1 MAQLGSTN
9 IGTVEVRQ
17 AIGIGVDDFGLL
29 CSDLQI
35 EMVGSVWQ
43 AKVPHVRA
51 NRINKWSK
59 WKPIISANTLTSAI
73 IESAKCGL
81 DIEVSSLTDL
91 GIELLNNI
99 QPDQYIWAYLPPT
112 GTASAPYRIDDFRYY
127 QNMALPIFNMNV
139 ADDFGVIN
147 ITQPF
152 PAVSL
157 IHNFDLLQNQVA
169 GGIIPADI
177 KINSTDYLSSYYL
190 GFMVLDLNLNP
201 GQDVNNAIVMIKT
214 ATTTVATEKN
224 IRANFISIPSNTDL
238 RVAFFLSPRTHDL
251 VYPTGGGTIPSYS
264 DYVWL
269 DRCLYDMVLINE
281 TAEATLWMF
290 DRTEPSYDSFAES
303 NANSDYYVAASTDFP
318 TNDDEFGIVFW
329 NDGEYFTLYPEQT
342 INFSNGYLM
351 KIIMNISQADIY
363 GDPDI
368 DSIWRNLC
376 VYSTGYDELTGA
388 PTSWN
393 MIYCKSNNGLLC
405 IGHGDPNDIEP
416 TFTTLNIDYDS
427 ITKFEIR
434 NYYYPSGQVD
444 TTQVHVRIHTTDPD
458 MPTEIYSFS
467 DTLERMSTPVFI
479 RMGYFAGFNYGSYEG
494 IRYYKYDYLSIVST
508 PNTY

>member
-17 AIGIGVDDFGLL
+17 AIGLGVDDFGLL

-35 EMVGSVWQ
+35 EKVGNVWQ

-91 GIELLNNI
+91 GIELLNNV

-112 GTASAPYRIDDFRYY
+112 GGASAPYRIDDFRYY

-157 IHNFDLLQNQVA
+157 IHNFDLSQNQVT
-169 GGIIPADI
+169 GGIIPSDI

-238 RVAFFLSPRTHDL
+238 KVAFFLSPRTHDL
-251 VYPTGGGTIPSYS
+251 VYPTG
-264 DYVWL
+264 
-269 DRCLYDMVLINE
+269 
-281 TAEATLWMF
+281 
-290 DRTEPSYDSFAES
+290 
-303 NANSDYYVAASTDFP
+303 
-318 TNDDEFGIVFW
+318 
-329 NDGEYFTLYPEQT
+329 
-342 INFSNGYLM
+342 
-351 KIIMNISQADIY
+351 
-363 GDPDI
+363 
-368 DSIWRNLC
+368 
-376 VYSTGYDELTGA
+376 
-388 PTSWN
+388 
-393 MIYCKSNNGLLC
+393 
-405 IGHGDPNDIEP
+405 
-416 TFTTLNIDYDS
+416 
-427 ITKFEIR
+427 
-434 NYYYPSGQVD
+434 
-444 TTQVHVRIHTTDPD
+444 
-458 MPTEIYSFS
+458 
-467 DTLERMSTPVFI
+467 
-479 RMGYFAGFNYGSYEG
+479 
-494 IRYYKYDYLSIVST
+494 
-508 PNTY
+508 